1 MFKFALRSIL
11 FAACLA
17 GTACTD
23 EQASA
28 PETASGDA
36 ASAASTPASPSA
48 PTAAESAPSPTFAPR
63 TSPID
68 GLSMSPLCALDSVNG
83 AHASNKRFDVAA
95 TQAVTFEGWVATT
108 NLQNPG
114 TISIILDGQSDFEI
128 GHVTGVARKDV
139 ADAYGSAAL
148 EPSGFKTAL
157 ASLDVPADEYSVLLS
172 HDEAGAPII
181 CKTDLIVAVSR

>member
-1 MFKFALRSIL
+1 MLKFALRSIL
-11 FAACLA
+11 IAACFA

-28 PETASGDA
+28 PETAGDDT
-36 ASAASTPASPSA
+36 ASAASTPASPAA
-48 PTAAESAPSPTFAPR
+48 PTGAASAPSPTITAR
-63 TSPID
+63 TSTLD
-68 GLSMSPLCALDSVNG
+68 GLSASELCALDSVNG
-83 AHASNKRFDVAA
+83 AHASNKRFDVAGS
-95 TQAVTFEGWVATT
+95 QPVTFEGWVATT
-108 NLQNPG
+108 NLQSPG

-148 EPSGFKTAL
+148 ESSGFKTAL
-157 ASLDVPADEYSVLLS
+157 ATLDVPAGEYSVLIS
-172 HDEAGAPII
+172 HDEAGSPIV